1 MKRKIDHIGGH
12 DPWEI
17 EIAYW
22 INHRGTDPDKARAF
36 VIIRW
41 MWHGDLRPLAAAIGE
56 GHVLHQGVLNWLAR
70 MIDEDRLTIKRNRH
84 GRPKPPDKFARDIVA
99 ALLYE
104 DRTTDNSKD
113 AFKEIADILS
123 MSHQSVRQAV
133 TRWRKTSDLRA
144 K

>member
-1 MKRKIDHIGGH
+1 MIGGH
-12 DPWEI
+12 DPWEV

-22 INHRGTDPDKARAF
+22 INHRGTDPDKAHAF

-41 MWHGDLRPLAAAIGE
+41 MWHGDCRPLAAAIRE
-56 GHVLHQGVLNWLAR
+56 GHPLDQGVLNLLAR
-70 MIDEDRLTIKRNRH
+70 MIDEGRLTIKRSRH

-104 DRTTDNSKD
+104 DRNEDRSED
-113 AFKEIADILS
+113 AFKEIAATLS

-133 TRWRKTSDLRA
+133 TRWRKANA